1 MHLLDLDFAHL
12 KSLSRILCKPPKY
25 FPVSEHVSN
34 PQISCYTRKGNV
46 EVFIVFAILSRIRFK
61 SRDLILIAVFVALS
75 SMAQMSVPGL
85 LSIMI
90 DNGVTKGDEE
100 MLTLFAGGMIALAA
114 LGTALN
120 IASTRLAA
128 RLTTNFS
135 AELRSIIFRKVEG
148 FSLPEIDKF
157 SAASLITRNTSDVTN
172 IQNFLSLQFRLGI
185 FAPMMAA
192 AGTILPIVTAGQ
204 VAIVLVVAIPVLIIA
219 LGIVIFIAA
228 AYSVKLRQKIDEI
241 NRLFL
246 ETLDGVRVIRAF
258 NRQDFEMRRFN
269 QVNTDSAAVS
279 RKSNTASG
287 SLFPLVNMLFGLT
300 TVAVMAVGSKFV
312 VDGEIEIGVLIA
324 ATQYITMI
332 LVSIMLEAF
341 VVSLFPD
348 AYACMKRI
356 GEVIETD
363 CSIKEA
369 ARKEEPE
376 LPNLHGTVEF
386 RNVTFAYP
394 GAEEPVVK
402 GINFC
407 SKPGE
412 TTAIIG
418 RTGCGKSSV
427 VKLIPRL
434 YDTLF
439 GEVLVDG
446 VNVREYSLEKLREK
460 IGYVPQKNVLFSGD
474 IASNLNFGKE
484 GGSEKDWQEA
494 ARIACAA
501 EFVEKK
507 EGAYHA
513 AVSQGGT
520 NFSGG
525 QRQRMAI
532 ARAVMKQPEIYVFD
546 DSFSALDVK
555 TDKELRGNL
564 RENMKNAT
572 MIVVAQRVSSIID
585 ATRIIVLD
593 HGETV
598 GMGTHQELL
607 MSCGLY
613 REIAEIQ
620 LGKEAVARE
629 IASM

>member
-1 MHLLDLDFAHL
+1 MLTIF
-12 KSLSRILCKPPKY
+12 
-25 FPVSEHVSN
+25 
-34 PQISCYTRKGNV
+34 
-46 EVFIVFAILSRIRFK
+46 SRIRFK
-61 SRDLILIAVFVALS
+61 PRDLILVVVFVVLS
-75 SMAQMSVPGL
+75 CLSQMSIPAL
-85 LSIMI
+85 LSVMI
-90 DNGVTKGDEE
+90 DSGVAKGDGE
-100 MLTLFAGGMIALAA
+100 LLVLLAGGMIALAV
-114 LGTALN
+114 LGTLLN
-120 IASTRLAA
+120 IAAIRITS
-128 RLTTNFS
+128 RLTTDFS
-135 AELRSIIFRKVEG
+135 AQLRGAVFRKVEE
-148 FSLPEIDKF
+148 FSSSEIDKF

-192 AGTILPIVTAGQ
+192 AGIVLSVVTAGKI
-204 VAIVLVVAIPVLIIA
+204 AIVLVVAIPVLIIA
-219 LGIVIFIAA
+219 LGIVIFTAA
-228 AYSVKLRQKIDEI
+228 RYSVKLRKKIDEI
-241 NRLFL
+241 NQLFL
-246 ETLDGVRVIRAF
+246 EALDGVRVIRAF
-258 NRQDFEMRRFN
+258 NKQEFEMQRFDKLN
-269 QVNTDSAAVS
+269 NDTAVVS

-287 SLFPLVNMLFGLT
+287 ALFPLVNMLFGLT

-324 ATQYITMI
+324 ATQYIAII

-356 GEVIETD
+356 AEVLETQSTIRDSSGEETP
-363 CSIKEA
+363 
-369 ARKEEPE
+369 EPSHHKKKPD
-376 LPNLHGTVEF
+376 LYGTVEF

-394 GAEEPVVK
+394 GADEPVIK

-446 VNVREYSLEKLREK
+446 VNVREYPLEELRDK

-474 IASNLNFGKE
+474 IASNLNFGNEK
-484 GGSEKDWQEA
+484 GSEEDWQEA
-494 ARIACAA
+494 TRIACAA

-507 EGAYHA
+507 DGTYHA
-513 AVSQGGT
+513 PISQGGT
-520 NFSGG
+520 NLSGG
-525 QRQRMAI
+525 QRQRIAI
-532 ARAVMKQPEIYVFD
+532 ARAVMKKPEICVFD

-564 RENMKNAT
+564 KANLKNST
-572 MIVVAQRVSSIID
+572 MIVVAQRVSSILD

-598 GMGTHQELL
+598 GMGTHKELL
-607 MSCGLY
+607 KSCELY

-620 LGKEAVARE
+620 LGKETVANE
-629 IASM
+629 IAGM